1 MASCQGCYESLGAPA
16 ALITQMG
23 LKFKGKGSALSGN
36 QFPLDSATQKAGV
49 CEIKKK

>member
-1 MASCQGCYESLGAPA
+1 MASCQGCYKLLGAPA

-23 LKFKGKGSALSGN
+23 LKFKGKGLALSAN
-36 QFPLDSATQKAGV
+36 QFPLDWATQNTGV